1 MSEEEVDKFL
11 SDQEISTT
19 VFHGTTSYDERLK
32 RSVIIPR
39 PIQRF
44 NQAGFAIKLQQEI
57 ERQGLDKPTAIQSQA
72 LPIILS
78 GYDLLALAK
87 TGSGKT
93 FAYVWPVIV
102 HILDQPQM
110 EIGDGPIGLILAP
123 TRELATQIYQET
135 KRFGKVYNIRT
146 CPIYG
151 GAGKWEM
158 TKALKEAPEIVVATP
173 GRLIEMIRIKATN
186 LRRCTIVVLDEADR
200 MFEMGFEY
208 QMRSIVNQIRPNRQ
222 MLMFS
227 ATMKKKIESFARD
240 MLSQNNDMIRLSIGN
255 IGQANPD
262 IQQCVE
268 IVSQDEMK
276 WLWLAERID
285 EFAAEGK
292 VLIFVL
298 TKATADLLC
307 SQLQSYLFKRQL
319 DIGVD
324 TLHGDKDQQ
333 ERNSVMLRFAK
344 ASSPAAITAE
354 NSAASSSTSAPG
366 KKSVIPCHILIATDI
381 ASRGLDVKDIR
392 TVINYDVAKNIET
405 YVHRIGRTGRMGV
418 QGVIPGEF
426 CPLNNPKKFRFILI
440 NLLLINH
447 RNCFHVTHTKGF
459 IICSRF
465 STKFETIF
473 AACE

>member
-1 MSEEEVDKFL
+1 MSEDEIEKFL
-11 SDQEISTT
+11 SDEAISTM
-19 VFHGTTSYDERLK
+19 VFRGTSDSHNRVAVT
-32 RSVIIPR
+32 IPR
-39 PIQRF
+39 PIQKF
-44 NQAGFAIKLQQEI
+44 HQAGFSFKLQQEI
-57 ERQGLDKPTAIQSQA
+57 ERQGLEKPTAIQSQA
-72 LPIILS
+72 LPIILA

-93 FAYVWPVIV
+93 FAYVWPMII
-102 HILDQPQM
+102 HILDQPHM
-110 EIGDGPIGLILAP
+110 EIGDGPIGLILSP

-186 LRRCTIVVLDEADR
+186 LRRCTMVVLDEADR

-227 ATMKKKIESFARD
+227 ATMKKKIESFAKD
-240 MLSQNNDMIRLSIGN
+240 MLSHNNDMIRLAIGN

-262 IQQCVE
+262 IQQRAE
-268 IVSQDEMK
+268 IVSNDELK

-307 SQLQSYLFKRQL
+307 GQLQSYLFKRQL
-319 DIGVD
+319 DISVD

-333 ERNSVMLRFAK
+333 ERNIVMQRFAK
-344 ASSPAAITAE
+344 PSTIVPLQSSGP
-354 NSAASSSTSAPG
+354 SSSTSRKA
-366 KKSVIPCHILIATDI
+366 ITPCHVLIATDI
-381 ASRGLDVKDIR
+381 ASRGLDVKDVR

-418 QGVIPGEF
+418 QGVTPG
-426 CPLNNPKKFRFILI
+426 NIL
-440 NLLLINH
+440 
-447 RNCFHVTHTKGF
+447 VGPYY
-459 IICSRF
+459 S
-465 STKFETIF
+465 
-473 AACE
+473 